1 MGLSKLASA
10 CQTCPFAETCEHKM
24 MEAVG
29 YLPLSQS
36 ASENASM
43 LMAAPI
49 LRETMEIHIGGMQLT
64 VYKDEIEKELYKQLY
79 AGLGLQFG
87 A

>member
-10 CQTCPFAETCEHKM
+10 CQTCPFIETCEHKV

-29 YLPLSQS
+29 YLPSSQS
-36 ASENASM
+36 ASEKASM
-43 LMAAPI
+43 PI
-49 LRETMEIHIGGMQLT
+49 TSPLLRETIEIRVDGTQLT

-79 AGLGLQFG
+79 AGIGLQFG
-87 A
+87 V